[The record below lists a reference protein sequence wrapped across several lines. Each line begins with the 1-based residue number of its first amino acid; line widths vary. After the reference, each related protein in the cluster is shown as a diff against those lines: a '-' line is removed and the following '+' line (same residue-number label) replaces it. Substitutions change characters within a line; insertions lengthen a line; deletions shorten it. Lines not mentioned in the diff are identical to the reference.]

1 MLIGKWRAGD
11 LSEDFDIIWPLWLE
25 GKIGSDAYNELD
37 RLGATVTI
45 TTNTDRNTWGY
56 IVRFD
61 AKFPDP
67 TDELIYTLKYPHLD

>member
-1 MLIGKWRAGD
+1 MLIGEWRAGD

-25 GKIGSDAYNELD
+25 HKIGSDAYNELD
-37 RLGATVTI
+37 HLGATVTI
-45 TTNTDRNTWGY
+45 TTITDHNMWGY

-67 TDELIYTLKYPHLD
+67 EDELIYTLKYPHLD